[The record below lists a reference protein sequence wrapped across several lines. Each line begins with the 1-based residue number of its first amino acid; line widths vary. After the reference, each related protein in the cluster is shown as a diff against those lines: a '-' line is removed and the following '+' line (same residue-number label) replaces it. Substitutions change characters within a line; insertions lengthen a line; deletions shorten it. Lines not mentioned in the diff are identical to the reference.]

1 MAEPA
6 DYIQNQGQHHA
17 ENNRCGEW
25 EVKSRIIPAIEE
37 IPGQSPDGQ
46 AAASK
51 KQEEQAQHQQHC
63 AKENEKFANVGHFPI
78 LNGTILHLTKHGS
91 LYDPRSG
98 E

>member
-1 MAEPA
+1 MGRPLRPR
-6 DYIQNQGQHHA
+6 N
-17 ENNRCGEW
+17 
-25 EVKSRIIPAIEE
+25 K
-37 IPGQSPDGQ
+37 
-46 AAASK
+46 
-51 KQEEQAQHQQHC
+51 EEQAQHQQHC